1 MLRRAT
7 FSRVDRSN
15 VLLSKYFKEEINTR
29 TKARLFKIQIINN
42 KQRNMSV
49 EATPFGSRPPYKINN
64 EGGDNSNPPC
74 TNSSEQY
81 SASCHCGR
89 VTYVV
94 EGEPEDAKL
103 CHCKGCQELHGAPF
117 EWVAIFHKHR
127 VSFPDRISL
136 NHLYFYSSEH
146 DRGWDAQQANERI
159 LPTKVSCSHCRT
171 PIADEGRNMWLAF
184 ATLFNFQNIS
194 KIPKKFKH
202 TCHLFYGQRCID
214 IPDDK
219 PKWTAHKN
227 HSKIM

>member
-1 MLRRAT
+1 MLRKAI
-7 FSRVDRSN
+7 FSRVNRSN
-15 VLLSKYFKEEINTR
+15 ALPYKYFNEKINTR
-29 TKARLFKIQIINN
+29 TNGRSLKIQKITN
-42 KQRNMSV
+42 KQRNMSM
-49 EATPFGSRPPYKINN
+49 EATPFGSLPPYRINN
-64 EGGDNSNPPC
+64 EGGDNSTLPC

-127 VSFPDRISL
+127 VSFPDRSSL

-194 KIPKKFKH
+194 KIPIKFKH

-227 HSKIM
+227 HSKLM